1 MWPLLDLV
9 SVGSARKTKRG
20 KAAAAGN
27 PSSVCSGEE
36 LQAWGSREGFLS
48 GGCFINRYAFDY
60 WCGGKPHHPQAET
73 ESPNRKS
80 YYTVRIT
87 WSN

>member
-27 PSSVCSGEE
+27 PSSVCPGEE
-36 LQAWGSREGFLS
+36 LQAWGSREGFYLGAVSSTDTHFITSVEANHTALRQRLS
-48 GGCFINRYAFDY
+48 
-60 WCGGKPHHPQAET
+60 HPT
-73 ESPNRKS
+73 ESH
-80 YYTVRIT
+80 IT
-87 WSN
+87 Q

>member
-27 PSSVCSGEE
+27 PSSVCPGEE
-36 LQAWGSREGFLS
+36 LQAWGSREGFYLGAVSSTDTHLITSVEASHTALRQRLS
-48 GGCFINRYAFDY
+48 
-60 WCGGKPHHPQAET
+60 HPT
-73 ESPNRKS
+73 ESH
-80 YYTVRIT
+80 IT
-87 WSN
+87 Q